1 MRAEA
6 VGSGWELSSFEVISM
21 NEDESWWCE
30 HLHFNL
36 HTSERCLGNTVEH
49 RGLEIAISI
58 SNRSRRVRNVQ
69 KEGWDCLWRSGG
81 VENRDL
87 RRILGLGGH
96 RYGEP
101 SGCSLPHSGVGEDR
115 SEVGDEPK
123 TANPG
128 ARRFVNS
135 ASKTVSTQNE
145 TLKIVFSIEFW
156 V

>member
-1 MRAEA
+1 
-6 VGSGWELSSFEVISM
+6 M

-81 VENRDL
+81 VKNRDL
-87 RRILGLGGH
+87 RQILGLGGH
-96 RYGEP
+96 RYGE
-101 SGCSLPHSGVGEDR
+101 SLGCSLPHSGVGG
-115 SEVGDEPK
+115 VC
-123 TANPG
+123 
-128 ARRFVNS
+128 
-135 ASKTVSTQNE
+135 QNE
-145 TLKIVFSIEFW
+145 RRGRGEVVSQYRS
-156 V
+156 